1 MNELDQIKLNFDE
14 DNLFLLNV
22 SIAFIMYGVSLGL
35 SSENFKTVV
44 RSPRAAL
51 TGVISQFLL
60 LPALTFLL
68 VWVLEPHPG
77 LAMGMILVAA
87 CPGGNISNFFSFV
100 SKGNVAL
107 SVSLTMLASFL
118 SVIMTP
124 LNIEFWGGFIEKKQ
138 NLNIDL
144 GFFELMQTIVLIIGI
159 PLVLGMLTRHYF
171 PRFSEKAQQ
180 VIKYISFLILV
191 AIIAT
196 AFLKNY
202 ELFLD
207 YYQYIVLLVL
217 LHNAV
222 ALLFGYY
229 FGRFMNNTERDC
241 RTITI
246 ETGIQNSGLGLVLIF
261 TFFEGQGGMA
271 LITAWWGI
279 WHIISGFIISQY
291 FARKKERTA
300 VSA

>member
-1 MNELDQIKLNFDE
+1 MNNLDQIKLNFDE
-14 DNLFLLNV
+14 ESLFLLNL

-35 SSENFKTVV
+35 SSDNFKTVI
-44 RSPRAAL
+44 RSPRAAI
-51 TGVISQFLL
+51 TGLASQFLL
-60 LPALTFLL
+60 LPVLTFLL

-77 LAMGMILVAA
+77 LALGMILVAA

-107 SVSLTMLASFL
+107 SISLTMLASLL
-118 SVIMTP
+118 SIIMTP
-124 LNIEFWGGFIEKKQ
+124 FNIEFWGGFLERKQ
-138 NLNIDL
+138 NLNIDISFL
-144 GFFELMQTIVLIIGI
+144 ELTQTIVLLIGI
-159 PLVLGMLTRHYF
+159 PLALGMLTRHYF

-180 VIKYISFLILV
+180 MIKYFSFLILLTIV
-191 AIIAT
+191 GIA
-196 AFLKNY
+196 FINNY
-202 ELFLD
+202 DLFLD

-229 FGRFMNNTERDC
+229 FSRFLNNTERDC

-261 TFFEGQGGMA
+261 NFFGGQGSMA

-291 FARKKERTA
+291 FARKKERTTA
-300 VSA
+300 TV

>member
-1 MNELDQIKLNFDE
+1 MKDLDQIRLNFDE
-14 DNLFLLNV
+14 ESLFLLNL

-35 SSENFKTVV
+35 STESFKTVIK
-44 RSPRAAL
+44 SPRAAL

-107 SVSLTMLASFL
+107 SVSLTLLASLL
-118 SVIMTP
+118 SIIMTP
-124 LNIEFWGGFIEKKQ
+124 LNIEFWGSFIERKQ
-138 NLNIDL
+138 NLDIDL

-171 PRFSEKAQQ
+171 PRFSEKVQN
-180 VIKYISFLILV
+180 ITKYISFLILL
-191 AIIAT
+191 AIVGM
-196 AFLKNY
+196 AFLNNY

-207 YYQYIVLLVL
+207 YYQFIVLLVL

-229 FGRFMNNTERDC
+229 FSRFMNNTEQDC

-261 TFFEGQGGMA
+261 NFFDGQGGMA

-291 FARKKERTA
+291 FARKKDKTTVA
-300 VSA
+300 T

>member
-1 MNELDQIKLNFDE
+1 
-14 DNLFLLNV
+14 
-22 SIAFIMYGVSLGL
+22 
-35 SSENFKTVV
+35 
-44 RSPRAAL
+44 
-51 TGVISQFLL
+51 VISQFLL

-118 SVIMTP
+118 SVVMTP
-124 LNIEFWGGFIEKKQ
+124 INIEFWGGFIERKQ

-159 PLVLGMLTRHYF
+159 PLVLGMLTRYYF
-171 PRFSEKAQQ
+171 PRFSEKAQN
-180 VIKYISFLILV
+180 VTKYISFLILL
-191 AIIAT
+191 AIIGM

-207 YYQYIVLLVL
+207 YYQFIVLLVL

-229 FGRFMNNTERDC
+229 FSRFMHNTERDC

-291 FARKKERTA
+291 FARKKDRST
-300 VSA
+300 VTV